1 MIASIAGQRAT
12 DGWARRC
19 RSDAAAAA
27 ARYPALPRLSYRRR
41 SSIRSADLFRS
52 LSHRVAT
59 NAARAHG
66 EGITRRSARNDVKS
80 VRVMLIFRRR
90 DLKGMR
96 SHRDNAPNVMSR
108 LSVGRV
114 CPRLRSISFVPC
126 GPSSARTPTNEVE
139 TAASSMMVS
148 IHPPATTSPAT
159 TSTAGISSTVSSAI
173 CMVVPGFCTITSNA
187 AVRRIA

>member
-1 MIASIAGQRAT
+1 MIASITGQRAT
-12 DGWARRC
+12 DGFARRC
-19 RSDAAAAA
+19 RSEAAAAA
-27 ARYPALPRLSYRRR
+27 ARYPAFPRLSYRRR
-41 SSIRSADLFRS
+41 SSIRSTVLFWS

-80 VRVMLIFRRR
+80 VWMMAIFRRR
-90 DLKGMR
+90 DLKGMG

-114 CPRLRSISFVPC
+114 CPRLRTISFVPC
-126 GPSSARTPTNEVE
+126 APSSARTPTNELE
-139 TAASSMMVS
+139 TAASSIMVS
-148 IHPPATTSPAT
+148 IHPSATTSPAA
-159 TSTAGISSTVSSAI
+159 TSAAGFSSTVSSAI
-173 CMVVPGFCTITSNA
+173 CMVVPGVCTITSNA